1 LIERKI
7 LRTDFVKG
15 NAYLIASHVDLIEAV
30 KICRSK
36 GLKLGEDVGL
46 VTYNDAPMLEV
57 IENGITAISVNFK
70 QMGVLAAQF
79 INNNGH
85 IQTYVPT
92 RLIVRGSL

>member
-1 LIERKI
+1 MELN
-7 LRTDFVKG
+7 FVSSTTKVKQ
-15 NAYLIASHVDLIEAV
+15 IADAEV
-30 KICRSK
+30 
-36 GLKLGEDVGL
+36 VGF

-70 QMGVLAAQF
+70 QMGVLAASF
-79 INNNGH
+79 IKNNEH